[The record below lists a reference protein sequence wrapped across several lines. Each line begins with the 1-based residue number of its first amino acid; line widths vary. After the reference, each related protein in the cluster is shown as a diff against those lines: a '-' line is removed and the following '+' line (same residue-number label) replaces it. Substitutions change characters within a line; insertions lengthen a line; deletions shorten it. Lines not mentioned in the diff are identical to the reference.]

1 MNSVSLRAL
10 DHYRFL
16 LFAWLLAVVL
26 GTLAFFSYQTTNL
39 FIDVMRPDFEAKAVL
54 VSDTIKAQ
62 FQRAS
67 DLNFDIADMRDLS
80 KFLDD
85 AIDNHPEVVYA
96 VVTIPANRSI
106 QASSKFA
113 KDPRISRELRAHILA
128 KITVER
134 SQSFGDVVDVT
145 TALPKLGPEN
155 VLLHVG
161 VDEKYIQTKLLEIKI
176 DLLITLFVAVVV
188 TLEVLFFVVL
198 LTLDR
203 QSQTIRDFLDSVRA
217 GIFPLVG
224 SDDGAESSSPLT
236 RSLQHSIGA
245 VNSRYRK
252 LLQQGAAANLSTEPR
267 RSLRKMIG
275 NIDEKFQFS
284 AIRKSMEGDVTVIK
298 AIRLPMFIFFF
309 CTDLSR
315 PFWPNFVGSFPP
327 PIAGMDPS
335 LLMALPMAMWAL
347 TMMLVTPFGPRLVRL
362 LGVRKSLLAGMV
374 PAAVGT
380 LMCAFASG
388 YVELVIWRCVTAAG
402 FGIVSVTGILFVTM
416 ASQSGRSA
424 RSAAVF
430 IGAQTAAGVCGT
442 AMGGILADRLGYSGT
457 LFVSAAIIA
466 CNCVL
471 VARII
476 SAVSPARVSGGESE
490 HDGSLASYAKVL
502 RSFSFVTF
510 IPLAALPPRIVLT
523 GFLLFMTPVVLHN
536 LEYSDAAVGRFM
548 MCYFVSNLLFTPL
561 VARVL
566 DRFNCH
572 RSLLLTGST
581 LLGGAVLLFSYSTI
595 ISSLVISMIMLGL
608 GMALT
613 TTSLISIIPLQFVR
627 ECAAEGQGTVTSLLR
642 VVERIGSILGPL
654 IVALLIKLSGFSE
667 GAMIL
672 GLILTA
678 IAVCLAVYFYVTRA
692 GTLKNADLGNK
703 VQ

>member
-1 MNSVSLRAL
+1 MNALSLRAL
-10 DHYRFL
+10 DRYRFL

-26 GTLAFFSYQTTNL
+26 GTLTFFSYQTTNL
-39 FIDVMRPDFEAKAVL
+39 FINAMRPDFEAKAVL

-80 KFLDD
+80 RFLDD

-96 VVTIPANRSI
+96 VVTIPANRSL
-106 QASSKFA
+106 QASNKFA
-113 KDPRISRELRAHILA
+113 KDPRISSELRTHILA
-128 KITVER
+128 KKTAER
-134 SQSFGDVVDVT
+134 SQSFGNVVDVT
-145 TALPKLGPEN
+145 TALPKLGPN
-155 VLLHVG
+155 DALLHVG
-161 VDEKYIQTKLLEIKI
+161 VDEKYIQTRLLEIKI
-176 DLLITLFVAVVV
+176 DLFITLFVAVVI

-203 QSQTIRDFLDSVRA
+203 QSQTIRDFLDSVKA
-217 GIFPLVG
+217 GIFPRVRTG
-224 SDDGAESSSPLT
+224 NEASSPLA
-236 RSLQHSIGA
+236 RSLQHSIGM
-245 VNSRYRK
+245 VNDRYRA
-252 LLQQGAAANLSTEPR
+252 LLQQGAAANLTTEPR
-267 RSLRKMIG
+267 RMLRKLIG
-275 NIDEKFQFS
+275 SIDEKFQFS
-284 AIRKSMEGDVTVIK
+284 SMRKSMEGDATVIK

-315 PFWPNFVGSFPP
+315 PFWPNFVGGFPP
-327 PIAGMDPS
+327 PMAGMDPS

-347 TMMLVTPFGPRLVRL
+347 TMMLVTPFGPRLVQV

-380 LMCAFASG
+380 LMCAFATG
-388 YVELVIWRCVTAAG
+388 YMELVIWRCVTAAG
-402 FGIVSVTGILFVTM
+402 FGIVSVTGILYVTM
-416 ASQSGRSA
+416 AAQSGRSA

-457 LFVSAAIIA
+457 LFVSAALIA
-466 CNCVL
+466 CNCLL

-476 SAVSPARVSGGESE
+476 SSASPARVSGGENE
-490 HDGSLASYAKVL
+490 DEGSLASYAKVL
-502 RSFSFVTF
+502 RSLSFVSF

-548 MCYFVSNLLFTPL
+548 MCYFISNLLFTPL

-572 RSLLLTGST
+572 RSLLLVGSA
-581 LLGGAVLLFSYSTI
+581 LMGGAVLLFSWSTLV
-595 ISSLVISMIMLGL
+595 SSLVASMVLLGL
-608 GMALT
+608 GMSLT
-613 TTSLISIIPLQFVR
+613 TTSLISIIPVQFVR
-627 ECAAEGQGTVTSLLR
+627 ECATEGQGTVTSLLR

-654 IVALLIKLSGFSE
+654 LVALLIKSFGFSE

-672 GLILTA
+672 GLTLAA
-678 IAVCLAVYFYVTRA
+678 IAACLAVYFYVTRA
-692 GTLKNADLGNK
+692 RILTPSSKQAS
-703 VQ
+703 Q

>member
-1 MNSVSLRAL
+1 MNALSLRAL
-10 DHYRFL
+10 DRYRFL

-26 GTLAFFSYQTTNL
+26 GTLTFFSYQTTNL
-39 FIDVMRPDFEAKAVL
+39 FINAMRPDFEAKAVL

-80 KFLDD
+80 RFLDD

-106 QASSKFA
+106 QASNKFA
-113 KDPRISRELRAHILA
+113 KDPRISSELRAHILA
-128 KITVER
+128 KKTAER
-134 SQSFGDVVDVT
+134 SQSFGNVVDVT
-145 TALPKLGPEN
+145 TALPKLGPN
-155 VLLHVG
+155 DALLHVG
-161 VDEKYIQTKLLEIKI
+161 VDEKYIQTRLLEIKI
-176 DLLITLFVAVVV
+176 DLFITLFVAVVI

-203 QSQTIRDFLDSVRA
+203 QSQTIRDFLDSVKA
-217 GIFPLVG
+217 GIFPRVRTG
-224 SDDGAESSSPLT
+224 NESSSPLA
-236 RSLQHSIGA
+236 RSLQHSIGM
-245 VNSRYRK
+245 VNDRYRA
-252 LLQQGAAANLSTEPR
+252 LLQQGAAANLTTEPR
-267 RSLRKMIG
+267 RMLRKLIG
-275 NIDEKFQFS
+275 SIDEKFQFS
-284 AIRKSMEGDVTVIK
+284 SMRKSMEGDATVIK

-315 PFWPNFVGSFPP
+315 PFWPNFVGGFPP
-327 PIAGMDPS
+327 PMAGMDPS

-347 TMMLVTPFGPRLVRL
+347 TMMLVTPFGPRLVQV

-380 LMCAFASG
+380 LMCAFATG
-388 YVELVIWRCVTAAG
+388 YMELVIWRCVTAAG
-402 FGIVSVTGILFVTM
+402 FGIVSVTGILYVTM
-416 ASQSGRSA
+416 AAQSGRSA

-457 LFVSAAIIA
+457 LFVSAALIA
-466 CNCVL
+466 CNCLL

-476 SAVSPARVSGGESE
+476 SSASPARVSGGENE
-490 HDGSLASYAKVL
+490 DEGSLASYAKVL
-502 RSFSFVTF
+502 RSLSFVSF

-548 MCYFVSNLLFTPL
+548 MCYFISNLLFTPL

-572 RSLLLTGST
+572 RSLLLVGSA
-581 LLGGAVLLFSYSTI
+581 LMGGAVLLFSWSTLV
-595 ISSLVISMIMLGL
+595 SSLVASMVLLGL
-608 GMALT
+608 GMSLT
-613 TTSLISIIPLQFVR
+613 TTSLISIIPVQFVR
-627 ECAAEGQGTVTSLLR
+627 ECATEGQGTVTSLLR

-654 IVALLIKLSGFSE
+654 LVALLIKSFGFSE

-672 GLILTA
+672 GLTLAA
-678 IAVCLAVYFYVTRA
+678 IAACLAVYFYVTRPRIL
-692 GTLKNADLGNK
+692 TPSNK
-703 VQ
+703 QASQ

>member
-1 MNSVSLRAL
+1 MNALSMRAL
-10 DHYRFL
+10 DRYRFL

-26 GTLAFFSYQTTNL
+26 GTLTFFSYQTTNL
-39 FIDVMRPDFEAKAVL
+39 FINVMRPDFEAKAVL
-54 VSDTIKAQ
+54 VSDTIKGQ

-67 DLNFDIADMRDLS
+67 DLNFDIADLRDLS
-80 KFLDD
+80 RFLDD

-106 QASSKFA
+106 QASNKFA
-113 KDPRISRELRAHILA
+113 KDPRISSELRAHILA
-128 KITVER
+128 KKTVER
-134 SQSFGDVVDVT
+134 SQSFGNVVDVT
-145 TALPKLGPEN
+145 TALPKLGSEV

-161 VDEKYIQTKLLEIKI
+161 VDEKYIQTRLLEIKI
-176 DLLITLFVAVVV
+176 DLFITLFVAVVI

-203 QSQTIRDFLDSVRA
+203 QSQTIRDFLDSVKA

-224 SDDGAESSSPLT
+224 TGNGAESSSPLT
-236 RSLQHSIGA
+236 RSLQHSIGV
-245 VNSRYRK
+245 VNDRYRA
-252 LLQQGAAANLSTEPR
+252 LLQHGAAANLATEPR
-267 RSLRKMIG
+267 RSLRKLIG
-275 NIDEKFQFS
+275 SIDEKFQFS
-284 AIRKSMEGDVTVIK
+284 ALRKTMEGDATVIK

-315 PFWPNFVGSFPP
+315 PFWPNFVGGFPP
-327 PIAGMDPS
+327 PMAGMDPS

-347 TMMLVTPFGPRLVRL
+347 TMMMATPFGPRLVQV

-374 PAAVGT
+374 PAAIGT
-380 LMCAFASG
+380 LMCAFATG
-388 YVELVIWRCVTAAG
+388 YIELVIWRCVTAAG
-402 FGIVSVTGILFVTM
+402 FGIVSVTGILYVTM
-416 ASQSGRSA
+416 AAQSGRSA

-466 CNCVL
+466 CNCLL

-476 SAVSPARVSGGESE
+476 SAASPARGGGENE
-490 HDGSLASYAKVL
+490 DEGSLASYAKVL
-502 RSFSFVTF
+502 RSLSFVSF

-523 GFLLFMTPVVLHN
+523 GFLLFMTPVVLHK

-548 MCYFVSNLLFTPL
+548 MCYFISNLLFTPL

-572 RSLLLTGST
+572 RSLLLLGSA
-581 LLGGAVLLFSYSTI
+581 LLGGAVLLFSWSTLI
-595 ISSLVISMIMLGL
+595 ASLVVSMVLLGL
-608 GMALT
+608 GMSLT
-613 TTSLISIIPLQFVR
+613 TTSLISIIPVQFVR
-627 ECAAEGQGTVTSLLR
+627 ECAAEGQGTVMSLLR

-654 IVALLIKLSGFSE
+654 LVALLIKSFGFSE

-672 GLILTA
+672 GLILAA
-678 IAVCLAVYFYVTRA
+678 IAACLMVYFYLTRA
-692 GTLKNADLGNK
+692 RTVTLSSDKAS
-703 VQ
+703 Q

>member
-1 MNSVSLRAL
+1 MNALSLRAL
-10 DHYRFL
+10 DRYRFL

-26 GTLAFFSYQTTNL
+26 GTLTFFSYQTTNL
-39 FIDVMRPDFEAKAVL
+39 FINAMRPDFEAKAVL

-80 KFLDD
+80 RFLDD

-106 QASSKFA
+106 QASNKFA
-113 KDPRISRELRAHILA
+113 KDPRISSELRAHILA
-128 KITVER
+128 KKTAER
-134 SQSFGDVVDVT
+134 SQSFGNVVDVT
-145 TALPKLGPEN
+145 TALPKLGPN
-155 VLLHVG
+155 DALLHVG
-161 VDEKYIQTKLLEIKI
+161 VDEKYIQTRLLEIKI
-176 DLLITLFVAVVV
+176 DLFITLFVAVVI

-203 QSQTIRDFLDSVRA
+203 QSQTIRDFLDSVKA
-217 GIFPLVG
+217 GIFPRVRTG
-224 SDDGAESSSPLT
+224 NESSSPLA
-236 RSLQHSIGA
+236 RSLQHSIGM
-245 VNSRYRK
+245 VNDRYRA
-252 LLQQGAAANLSTEPR
+252 LLQQGAAANLTTEPR
-267 RSLRKMIG
+267 RMLRKLIG
-275 NIDEKFQFS
+275 SIDEKFQFS
-284 AIRKSMEGDVTVIK
+284 SMRKSMEGDATVIK

-315 PFWPNFVGSFPP
+315 PFWPNFVGGFPP
-327 PIAGMDPS
+327 PMAGMDPS

-347 TMMLVTPFGPRLVRL
+347 TMMLVTPFGPRLVQV

-380 LMCAFASG
+380 LMCAFATG
-388 YVELVIWRCVTAAG
+388 YMELVIWRCVTAAG
-402 FGIVSVTGILFVTM
+402 FGIVSVTGILYVTM
-416 ASQSGRSA
+416 AAQSGRSA

-457 LFVSAAIIA
+457 LFVSAALIA
-466 CNCVL
+466 CNCLL

-476 SAVSPARVSGGESE
+476 SSASPARVSGGENE
-490 HDGSLASYAKVL
+490 DEGSLASYAKVL
-502 RSFSFVTF
+502 RSLSFVSF

-548 MCYFVSNLLFTPL
+548 MCYFISNLLFTPL

-572 RSLLLTGST
+572 RSLLLVGSA
-581 LLGGAVLLFSYSTI
+581 LMGGAVLLFSWSTLV
-595 ISSLVISMIMLGL
+595 SSLVASMVLLGL
-608 GMALT
+608 GMSLT
-613 TTSLISIIPLQFVR
+613 TTSLISIIPVQFVR
-627 ECAAEGQGTVTSLLR
+627 ECAAQGQGTVTSLLR

-654 IVALLIKLSGFSE
+654 LVALLIKSFGFSE

-672 GLILTA
+672 GLTLAA
-678 IAVCLAVYFYVTRA
+678 IAACLAVYFYVTRPRIL
-692 GTLKNADLGNK
+692 TPSNK
-703 VQ
+703 QASQ

>member
-1 MNSVSLRAL
+1 MNALSLRTL
-10 DHYRFL
+10 DRYRFL

-26 GTLAFFSYQTTNL
+26 GTLTFFSYQTTNL
-39 FIDVMRPDFEAKAVL
+39 FINVMRPDFEAKAVL
-54 VSDTIKAQ
+54 VSDTITSQ

-67 DLNFDIADMRDLS
+67 DLNFDIADLRDLS
-80 KFLDD
+80 RFLDD
-85 AIDNHPEVVYA
+85 TIDNHPEVVYA
-96 VVTIPANRSI
+96 VVTIPATRSI
-106 QASSKFA
+106 QASNKFA
-113 KDPRISRELRAHILA
+113 KDARISSELRTHILA
-128 KITVER
+128 KKTAQR
-134 SQSFGDVVDVT
+134 SQSFGNVVDVT
-145 TALPKLGPEN
+145 TALPKLGPN
-155 VLLHVG
+155 DALLHVG
-161 VDEKYIQTKLLEIKI
+161 VDEKYIQTRLLEIKI
-176 DLLITLFVAVVV
+176 DLFITLFVAVVI

-203 QSQTIRDFLDSVRA
+203 QSQTIRDFLDSVKV
-217 GIFPLVG
+217 GNFPLVG
-224 SDDGAESSSPLT
+224 TGHGAESGSPLT
-236 RSLQHSIGA
+236 RSLQHSIGV
-245 VNSRYRK
+245 VNDRYRT
-252 LLQQGAAANLSTEPR
+252 LLQQGAAANLATDPR
-267 RSLRKMIG
+267 RLLRKLIG

-284 AIRKSMEGDVTVIK
+284 SLRKSMEGDASVIK

-315 PFWPNFVGSFPP
+315 PFWPNFVGGFPP
-327 PIAGMDPS
+327 PMAGMDPS

-347 TMMLVTPFGPRLVRL
+347 TMMMATPFGPRLVQV

-380 LMCAFASG
+380 LMCAFATG
-388 YVELVIWRCVTAAG
+388 YIELVIWRCVTAAG
-402 FGIVSVTGILFVTM
+402 FGIVSVTGILYVTM
-416 ASQSGRSA
+416 AAQSGRSA

-457 LFVSAAIIA
+457 LIVSAAIIA
-466 CNCVL
+466 CNCLL

-476 SAVSPARVSGGESE
+476 GKVSPARASGSE
-490 HDGSLASYAKVL
+490 NEDEGSLASYAKVL
-502 RSFSFVTF
+502 RSLSFVSF

-548 MCYFVSNLLFTPL
+548 MCYFISNLLFTPL

-572 RSLLLTGST
+572 RSLLLVGGT
-581 LLGGAVLLFSYSTI
+581 LLGGAVLLFSWSTLI
-595 ISSLVISMIMLGL
+595 ASLVVSMVLLGL
-608 GMALT
+608 GMSLT
-613 TTSLISIIPLQFVR
+613 TTSLISIIPVQFVR

-654 IVALLIKLSGFSE
+654 LVALLIKSFGFSD

-672 GLILTA
+672 GLILAA
-678 IAVCLAVYFYVTRA
+678 IAACLAVYFYLTRTR
-692 GTLKNADLGNK
+692 TLTPSSNQAS
-703 VQ
+703 Q

>member
-1 MNSVSLRAL
+1 MNALSLRAL
-10 DHYRFL
+10 DRYRFL

-26 GTLAFFSYQTTNL
+26 GTLTFFSYQTTNL
-39 FIDVMRPDFEAKAVL
+39 FINAMRPDFEAKAVL

-80 KFLDD
+80 RFLDD

-106 QASSKFA
+106 QASNKFA
-113 KDPRISRELRAHILA
+113 KDPRISSELRAHILA
-128 KITVER
+128 KKTAER
-134 SQSFGDVVDVT
+134 SQSFGNVVDVT
-145 TALPKLGPEN
+145 TALPKLGPN
-155 VLLHVG
+155 DALLHVG
-161 VDEKYIQTKLLEIKI
+161 VDEKYIQTRLLEIKI
-176 DLLITLFVAVVV
+176 DLFITLFVAVVI

-203 QSQTIRDFLDSVRA
+203 QSQTIRDFLDSVKA
-217 GIFPLVG
+217 GIFPRVRTG
-224 SDDGAESSSPLT
+224 NESSSPLA
-236 RSLQHSIGA
+236 RSLQHSIGM
-245 VNSRYRK
+245 VNDRYRA
-252 LLQQGAAANLSTEPR
+252 LLQQGAAANLTTEPR
-267 RSLRKMIG
+267 RMLRKLIG
-275 NIDEKFQFS
+275 SIDEKFQFS
-284 AIRKSMEGDVTVIK
+284 SMRKSMEGDATVIK

-315 PFWPNFVGSFPP
+315 PFWPNFVGGFPP
-327 PIAGMDPS
+327 PMAGMDPS

-347 TMMLVTPFGPRLVRL
+347 TMMLVTPFGPRLVQV

-380 LMCAFASG
+380 LMCAFATG
-388 YVELVIWRCVTAAG
+388 YMELVIWRCVTAAG
-402 FGIVSVTGILFVTM
+402 FGIVSVTGILYVTM
-416 ASQSGRSA
+416 AAQSGRSA

-457 LFVSAAIIA
+457 LFVSAALIA
-466 CNCVL
+466 CNCLL

-476 SAVSPARVSGGESE
+476 SSASPARLSGGENE
-490 HDGSLASYAKVL
+490 DEGSLASYAKVL
-502 RSFSFVTF
+502 RSLSFVSF

-548 MCYFVSNLLFTPL
+548 MCYFISNLLFTPL

-572 RSLLLTGST
+572 RSLLLVGSA
-581 LLGGAVLLFSYSTI
+581 LMGGAVLLFSWSTLV
-595 ISSLVISMIMLGL
+595 SSLVASMVLLGL
-608 GMALT
+608 GMSLM
-613 TTSLISIIPLQFVR
+613 TTSLISIIPVQFVR

-654 IVALLIKLSGFSE
+654 LVALLIKSFGFSE

-672 GLILTA
+672 GLILAA
-678 IAVCLAVYFYVTRA
+678 IAACLAVYFYVTRPRIL
-692 GTLKNADLGNK
+692 TPSNK
-703 VQ
+703 QASQ